1 MHSWGRHI
9 AGGGIS
15 FLSLGGATAPPST
28 ELTQMCPY
36 CLASCSNL
44 TSVEL
49 PTFLTEVGH
58 GFLVKCIK
66 LQSVDLRRTTL
77 HKIGRLCAAACTRL
91 TLLLLPDTVTDVGDD
106 FLLDCG
112 RVEVAGLSSA
122 VQAALGRRELTV
134 FLWAILTYSAEPS
147 KEWFFN
153 LKKWKFE

>member
-1 MHSWGRHI
+1 M
-9 AGGGIS
+9 
-15 FLSLGGATAPPST
+15 
-28 ELTQMCPY
+28 
-36 CLASCSNL
+36 
-44 TSVEL
+44 EL

-77 HKIGRLCAAACTRL
+77 QKIGRLCAAACTRL
-91 TLLLLPDTVTDVGDD
+91 ALLLLPDTVTDVGDD

-134 FLWAILTYSAEPS
+134 FL
-147 KEWFFN
+147 
-153 LKKWKFE
+153 